1 MSAFPLS
8 PVIDTSNG
16 WMISYLVFIFIC
28 LVAMYDGPVLF
39 RLISIYLSISMFG
52 WHVKRLVAFHFLCC
66 EYARKG
72 RIPNRNGVLGVWEEN
87 H

>member
-8 PVIDTSNG
+8 IPVIDTSNG

-28 LVAMYDGPVLF
+28 LAAMHDGPVLF
-39 RLISIYLSISMFG
+39 LISICLSISVFG

-66 EYARKG
+66 EYARKR
-72 RIPNRNGVLGVWEEN
+72 RIPNRNRVGAWEEN
-87 H
+87 P